1 MRELLNSNDTA
12 IIKQGDTSEVIRLS
26 ARNDNQPV
34 AWTEDNTAEVHVETD
49 AGAFVKK
56 FPAKLITDSNNV
68 LVNSEDLADLKPGK
82 YALELWVKLS
92 SGKNAIWPSDQALPL
107 TISKNADD
115 IETAGEI
122 TTIALD
128 DFKKEVTKE
137 IQIQAEKAGLTDQN
151 GRKVDLT
158 DYAKK
163 SDVPNIVYDADSRT
177 LTVNGV
183 KVDLPS
189 DVDLSGYA
197 KKSELPKIVYDTDT
211 RTLTVNGAKVDLPS
225 NVDLSDCVK
234 TEDLKGYAKKSDIP
248 EVPTV
253 SLDVE
258 KRTVTVN
265 GQTITIPNSVDLS
278 GYAKS
283 ADVPAVKLDGRT
295 LTINGTKITIPDTVD
310 LSGYY
315 TKSEVDQKLAS
326 AQTGGKVDLSGY
338 LTVENADETYAKKT
352 DIPAAPDLTDYVKKE
367 DLPKEPD
374 LSSYETK
381 ADAENTYAKKT
392 DIPAKPDLTDYVKRE
407 DLPAAPDLSS
417 YETKADADKIYAKKT
432 DIPAAPNLTDYV
444 KRETLLDYAKKSD
457 ITDLK
462 PGKDG
467 ESAYQIWLDRGN
479 KGDEQAFLNSLKG
492 ATGAPGKDAVGKDGR
507 RGSAIFTTSDYINPD
522 VNPVTASVASL
533 KSSDSTL
540 KPMVGDY
547 VIATVNDETRILEI
561 TAVNAD
567 TVQFSSDMINLQ
579 GGIGSQ
585 GLQGHSIWLVDG
597 SISASVNIPVAS
609 LIGHTTYG
617 TQPES
622 NDVLISKDGDVST
635 IDSFSYGNTDP
646 MTGQATIT
654 GVTPGRILG
663 HFGSQS
669 DEPTNATFDY
679 DKLPKLTIVDQ
690 NKLGDYLGLDSS
702 KSYTLDVDNFTLNDG
717 TTDTEKFLKPGIYLL
732 RDVANHGYNLT
743 IKSSSNMA
751 GTYANPVQLIVTPY
765 TVIATAAEGS
775 QAGWFIRTDWSHDS
789 MDYWGIDNGWIK
801 LAEGKKSGQ

>member
-12 IIKQGDTSEVIRLS
+12 TIKQGDTSEVIRLS

-34 AWTEDNTAEVHVETD
+34 AWTEDNTAEVHVETE

-56 FPAKLITDSNNV
+56 FPVKLVTDSNNV
-68 LVNSEDLADLKPGK
+68 LVNSEDLAELKPGK

-92 SGKNAIWPSDQALPL
+92 NGKNAIWPSDQALPL
-107 TISKNADD
+107 AISKNADD

-197 KKSELPKIVYDTDT
+197 KKSELPKIVYDADT

-225 NVDLSDCVK
+225 NVDLSDYVK
-234 TEDLKGYAKKSDIP
+234 TEDLKGYAEKSDIP

-295 LTINGTKITIPDTVD
+295 LTINGTAITIPNSVD
-310 LSGYY
+310 LSEYY
-315 TKSEVDQKLAS
+315 TKAEVDQKLAS
-326 AQTGGKVDLSGY
+326 VQTGGKVDLSGY

-352 DIPAAPDLTDYVKKE
+352 DIPTAPDLTDYVKKE
-367 DLPKEPD
+367 DLPAEPD

-381 ADAENTYAKKT
+381 DDAEKTYAKKT
-392 DIPAKPDLTDYVKRE
+392 DIPVSPDLTDYVKTE
-407 DLPAAPDLSS
+407 ALS
-417 YETKADADKIYAKKT
+417 
-432 DIPAAPNLTDYV
+432 N
-444 KRETLLDYAKKSD
+444 YAKKSD
-457 ITDLK
+457 IADLK

-467 ESAYQIWLDRGN
+467 KNGHSIWYTSEGVNWTMENPTVTLSSIANATTDDKPESGDLIIDANGN
-479 KGDEQAFLNSLKG
+479 VHKITVVSTGTVTVDPSRLMTLKG
-492 ATGAPGKDAVGKDGR
+492 VSGSTPVIDPTTHHWIIDGTDTGVDAQGKDGR
-507 RGSAIFTTSDYINPD
+507 DGHDATDNVKINDHGTVDFGDHDYGIISENNSSQLHQSD
-522 VNPVTASVASL
+522 
-533 KSSDSTL
+533 
-540 KPMVGDY
+540 
-547 VIATVNDETRILEI
+547 
-561 TAVNAD
+561 
-567 TVQFSSDMINLQ
+567 
-579 GGIGSQ
+579 
-585 GLQGHSIWLVDG
+585 
-597 SISASVNIPVAS
+597 
-609 LIGHTTYG
+609 
-617 TQPES
+617 
-622 NDVLISKDGDVST
+622 
-635 IDSFSYGNTDP
+635 FSYSQDMAIRIIPQSNFRTWAGITDGNW
-646 MTGQATIT
+646 
-654 GVTPGRILG
+654 
-663 HFGSQS
+663 
-669 DEPTNATFDY
+669 
-679 DKLPKLTIVDQ
+679 
-690 NKLGDYLGLDSS
+690 
-702 KSYTLDVDNFTLNDG
+702 TLDVDTNTLTNDDDSTKKIKLMTG
-717 TTDTEKFLKPGIYLL
+717 LYLL
-732 RDVANHGYNLT
+732 RDIGT
-743 IKSSSNMA
+743 DIKVKSASSLGMRDSSSISQI
-751 GTYANPVQLIVTPY
+751 TQLVVTPY
-765 TVIATAAEGS
+765 MCIVNAVVNEYDKNNNFLTTVEAYWRSNWDSDLSPYYGVKN
-775 QAGWFIRTDWSHDS
+775 DWRK
-789 MDYWGIDNGWIK
+789 M
-801 LAEGKKSGQ
+801 

>member
-34 AWTEDNTAEVHVETD
+34 AWTEDNTAEIHVETE

-56 FPAKLITDSNNV
+56 FPVKLVTDSNNV
-68 LVNSEDLADLKPGK
+68 LVNSEDLAELKPGK

-92 SGKNAIWPSDQALPL
+92 SGKNAIWPSAQALPL
-107 TISKNADD
+107 AISKNADD

-137 IQIQAEKAGLTDQN
+137 IQVQAEKAGLTDQN

-225 NVDLSDCVK
+225 NVDLSDYVK
-234 TEDLKGYAKKSDIP
+234 TEDLKGYAEKSDIP

-265 GQTITIPNSVDLS
+265 GQTITIP
-278 GYAKS
+278 
-283 ADVPAVKLDGRT
+283 
-295 LTINGTKITIPDTVD
+295 DTVD

-326 AQTGGKVDLSGY
+326 VQTGGKVDLSAY
-338 LTVENADETYAKKT
+338 LTVKDADETYAKKT
-352 DIPAAPDLTDYVKKE
+352 DIPAEPDLTDYVKKE

-392 DIPAKPDLTDYVKRE
+392 DIPAKPDLTDYVKKE

-432 DIPAAPNLTDYV
+432 DIPAEPDLTDYV
-444 KRETLLDYAKKSD
+444 KKEDLPKEPDLSSYETKADAESTYAKKTDIPAKPDLTDYVKKETLLDYAKKSD

-462 PGKDG
+462 PG
-467 ESAYQIWLDRGN
+467 A
-479 KGDEQAFLNSLKG
+479 
-492 ATGAPGKDAVGKDGR
+492 DGR
-507 RGSAIFTTSDYINPD
+507 RGSAIFTTSDYINPNA
-522 VNPVTASVASL
+522 NPVTSSVSSL

-540 KPMVGDY
+540 KPMAGDY
-547 VIATVNDETRILEI
+547 VIATVNGETRILEI
-561 TAVNAD
+561 TAVND
-567 TVQFSSDMINLQ
+567 GTVQFSSDMIDIQ
-579 GGIGSQ
+579 GSIGSQ
-585 GLQGHSIWLVDG
+585 GPQGHSIWLVND
-597 SISASVNIPVAS
+597 SITPSRNVTVSS
-609 LIGHTTYG
+609 LIGYTTYG

-635 IDSFSYGNTDP
+635 IVSFSYGNTDP
-646 MTGQATIT
+646 MTGQPNIT
-654 GVTPGRILG
+654 AVTPGQILG
-663 HFGSQS
+663 SFGSQS

-690 NKLGDYLGLDSS
+690 KKLGDYLGLDSS
-702 KSYTLDVDNFTLNDG
+702 KSYTLDVDDFTLNDG
-717 TTDTEKFLKPGIYLL
+717 SNDIKKFLKPGIYML
-732 RDVANHGYNLT
+732 RDISNHGYNLT
-743 IKSSSNMA
+743 ITSSSNMA
-751 GTYANPVQLIVTPY
+751 GTYSTPVQLIVTPY
-765 TVIATAAEGS
+765 SVLATAVEAS
-775 QAGWFIRTDWSHDS
+775 TAGWFIRTDWSHDS
-789 MDYWGIDNGWIK
+789 MDYYGINNGWVK
-801 LAEGKKSGQ
+801 LAESPKSVQ

>member
-1 MRELLNSNDTA
+1 MRELLNSNDTST
-12 IIKQGDTSEVIRLS
+12 IKQGDTSETIRLS
-26 ARNDNQPV
+26 ARSDNQPV
-34 AWTEDNTAEVHVETD
+34 TWTEDNTAEVHVETD
-49 AGAFVKK
+49 GGAFVKK
-56 FPAKLITDSNNV
+56 FPVKLVTDSNNV
-68 LVNSEDLADLKPGK
+68 LVNSEDLAELKPGK

-137 IQIQAEKAGLTDQN
+137 IQVQAEKAGLTDQN

-183 KVDLPS
+183 KVDLPA

-197 KKSELPKIVYDTDT
+197 KKSELPKIVYDADT
-211 RTLTVNGAKVDLPS
+211 RTLTVNGTKVDLPS
-225 NVDLSDCVK
+225 NVDLSNYVK
-234 TEDLKGYAKKSDIP
+234 TEDLKGYAEKSDIP

-283 ADVPAVKLDGRT
+283 ADVPSVKLDGRT
-295 LTINGTKITIPDTVD
+295 LTINGTTIAIPDTVD

-326 AQTGGKVDLSGY
+326 AQTGGKVDLSAY
-338 LTVENADETYAKKT
+338 LTVKDADETYAKKT
-352 DIPAAPDLTDYVKKE
+352 DIPAEPDLTDYVKKE

-392 DIPAKPDLTDYVKRE
+392 DIPAKPDLTDYVKKE

-467 ESAYQIWLDRGN
+467 KN
-479 KGDEQAFLNSLKG
+479 
-492 ATGAPGKDAVGKDGR
+492 
-507 RGSAIFTTSDYINPD
+507 
-522 VNPVTASVASL
+522 
-533 KSSDSTL
+533 
-540 KPMVGDY
+540 
-547 VIATVNDETRILEI
+547 
-561 TAVNAD
+561 
-567 TVQFSSDMINLQ
+567 
-579 GGIGSQ
+579 
-585 GLQGHSIWLVDG
+585 GHSIWYTSEGINWTQTNPTVTMQSVINASDSQKPEVDDLVID
-597 SISASVNIPVAS
+597 
-609 LIGHTTYG
+609 
-617 TQPES
+617 S
-622 NDVLISKDGDVST
+622 NGDVHKITAVTNDTVTADPNRLMSVKGAAGST
-635 IDSFSYGNTDP
+635 PSIDPVSHHWIIDGTD
-646 MTGQATIT
+646 T
-654 GVTPGRILG
+654 GVTAQGQDGRDGQDATSNLFVQNGMVEIGGVNYGLVSE
-663 HFGSQS
+663 HASSQLRQS
-669 DEPTNATFDY
+669 DFNYQQDMSVRIIPQSNFKAWTGITD
-679 DKLPKLTIVDQ
+679 
-690 NKLGDYLGLDSS
+690 GHW
-702 KSYTLDVDNFTLNDG
+702 TLDVDDNTLTNEADNSKKIKLMTG
-717 TTDTEKFLKPGIYLL
+717 MYLL
-732 RDVANHGYNLT
+732 RDISSDIEV
-743 IKSSSNMA
+743 KSTSSFNMKN
-751 GTYANPVQLIVTPY
+751 GELISQITQLIVTPY
-765 TVIATAAEGS
+765 MVVANAVVTESVNGS
-775 QAGWFIRTDWSHDS
+775 FTTKVEAYWRPNWDTDYYPYYGVSNDWRK
-789 MDYWGIDNGWIK
+789 M
-801 LAEGKKSGQ
+801 

>member
-34 AWTEDNTAEVHVETD
+34 AWTEDNTAEIHVETE

-56 FPAKLITDSNNV
+56 FPVKLVTDSNNV
-68 LVNSEDLADLKPGK
+68 LVNSEDLAELKPGK

-92 SGKNAIWPSDQALPL
+92 SGKNAIWPSAQALPL
-107 TISKNADD
+107 AISKNADD

-137 IQIQAEKAGLTDQN
+137 IQVQAEKAGLTDQN

-225 NVDLSDCVK
+225 NVDLSDYVK
-234 TEDLKGYAKKSDIP
+234 TEDLKGYAEKSDIP

-265 GQTITIPNSVDLS
+265 GQTITIP
-278 GYAKS
+278 
-283 ADVPAVKLDGRT
+283 
-295 LTINGTKITIPDTVD
+295 DTVD

-326 AQTGGKVDLSGY
+326 VQTGGKVDLSAY
-338 LTVENADETYAKKT
+338 LTVKDADE
-352 DIPAAPDLTDYVKKE
+352 
-367 DLPKEPD
+367 
-374 LSSYETK
+374 
-381 ADAENTYAKKT
+381 TYAKKT
-392 DIPAKPDLTDYVKRE
+392 DIPAKPDLTDYVKKE

-432 DIPAAPNLTDYV
+432 DIPAEPDLTDYV
-444 KRETLLDYAKKSD
+444 KKEDLPKEPDLSSYETKADAESTYAKKTDIPAKPDLTDYVKKETLLDYAKKSD

-462 PGKDG
+462 PG
-467 ESAYQIWLDRGN
+467 A
-479 KGDEQAFLNSLKG
+479 
-492 ATGAPGKDAVGKDGR
+492 DGR
-507 RGSAIFTTSDYINPD
+507 RGSAIFTTSDYINPNA
-522 VNPVTASVASL
+522 NPVTSSVSSL

-540 KPMVGDY
+540 KPMAGDY
-547 VIATVNDETRILEI
+547 VIATVNGETRILEI
-561 TAVNAD
+561 TAVND
-567 TVQFSSDMINLQ
+567 GTVQFSSDMIDIQ
-579 GGIGSQ
+579 GSIGSQ
-585 GLQGHSIWLVDG
+585 GPQGHSIWLVND
-597 SISASVNIPVAS
+597 SITPSRNVTVSS
-609 LIGHTTYG
+609 LIGYTTYG

-635 IDSFSYGNTDP
+635 IVSFSYGNTDP
-646 MTGQATIT
+646 MTGQPNIT
-654 GVTPGRILG
+654 AVTPGQILG
-663 HFGSQS
+663 SFGSQS

-690 NKLGDYLGLDSS
+690 KKLGDYLGLDSS
-702 KSYTLDVDNFTLNDG
+702 KSYTLDVDDFTLNDG
-717 TTDTEKFLKPGIYLL
+717 SNDIKKFLKPGIYML
-732 RDVANHGYNLT
+732 RDISNHGYNLT
-743 IKSSSNMA
+743 ITSSSNMA
-751 GTYANPVQLIVTPY
+751 GTYSTPVQLIVTPY
-765 TVIATAAEGS
+765 SVLATAVEAS
-775 QAGWFIRTDWSHDS
+775 TAGWFIRTDWSHDS
-789 MDYWGIDNGWIK
+789 MDYYGINNGWVK
-801 LAEGKKSGQ
+801 LAESPKSVQ

>member
-12 IIKQGDTSEVIRLS
+12 TIKQGDTSEVIRLS

-34 AWTEDNTAEVHVETD
+34 AWTEDNTAEIHVETE

-56 FPAKLITDSNNV
+56 FPVKLVTDSNNV
-68 LVNSEDLADLKPGK
+68 LVDSEDLAELKPGK

-92 SGKNAIWPSDQALPL
+92 NGKNAIWPSDQALPL
-107 TISKNADD
+107 AISKNADD
-115 IETAGEI
+115 IEAAGEI
-122 TTIALD
+122 TTIAFD

-197 KKSELPKIVYDTDT
+197 KKSELPKIVYDAET

-225 NVDLSDCVK
+225 NVNLNDYVK

-295 LTINGTKITIPDTVD
+295 LTINGTAITIPDTVD

-367 DLPKEPD
+367 DLPEAPD

-381 ADAENTYAKKT
+381 SDAESTYAKKT
-392 DIPAKPDLTDYVKRE
+392 DIPAKPDLTDYVKKE
-407 DLPAAPDLSS
+407 DLPEAPDLSS

-462 PGKDG
+462 PGADG
-467 ESAYQIWLDRGN
+467 KSAYQIWLDRGN

-507 RGSAIFTTSDYINPD
+507 D
-522 VNPVTASVASL
+522 
-533 KSSDSTL
+533 
-540 KPMVGDY
+540 
-547 VIATVNDETRILEI
+547 
-561 TAVNAD
+561 
-567 TVQFSSDMINLQ
+567 
-579 GGIGSQ
+579 
-585 GLQGHSIWLVDG
+585 GLNGHSIWYTSEGINWTVKNPTVTMQSVVNASDSQKPEADDLMIDANGDVHKITAVSDDTVTLDATTLMTIKGQNGAEGATPTIDPTSKHWIIDG
-597 SISASVNIPVAS
+597 ADTGVSAK
-609 LIGHTTYG
+609 GQDG
-617 TQPES
+617 
-622 NDVLISKDGDVST
+622 KDGQDATSDLFVQNGMVEIGGVNYGLVSEN
-635 IDSFSYGNTDP
+635 SSN
-646 MTGQATIT
+646 Q
-654 GVTPGRILG
+654 L
-663 HFGSQS
+663 HQS
-669 DEPTNATFDY
+669 DFNYQQDMAVRIIPQSNFKTWTGITD
-679 DKLPKLTIVDQ
+679 
-690 NKLGDYLGLDSS
+690 GHW
-702 KSYTLDVDNFTLNDG
+702 TLDVDDNTLTNDS
-717 TTDTEKFLKPGIYLL
+717 DPEKKIKLMTGLYLL
-732 RDVANHGYNLT
+732 RDLGSDVSVKSTKNLGLNST
-743 IKSSSNMA
+743 TLISQI
-751 GTYANPVQLIVTPY
+751 TQLIVTPY
-765 TVIATAAEGS
+765 MVIANAVVNEYD
-775 QAGWFIRTDWSHDS
+775 QATSKSTTKVDAFWRSNWDSDS
-789 MDYWGIDNGWIK
+789 MPYWGVSDDWNK
-801 LAEGKKSGQ
+801 M

>member
-1 MRELLNSNDTA
+1 MRELLNSNDTST
-12 IIKQGDTSEVIRLS
+12 IKQGDTSETIRLS
-26 ARNDNQPV
+26 ARSDNQPV
-34 AWTEDNTAEVHVETD
+34 TWTEDNTAEVHVETD
-49 AGAFVKK
+49 GGAFVKK
-56 FPAKLITDSNNV
+56 FPAKLVTDSNNV
-68 LVNSEDLADLKPGK
+68 LVDSEDLAELKPGK

-92 SGKNAIWPSDQALPL
+92 SGKNAIWPSAQALPL
-107 TISKNADD
+107 AISKNADD

-137 IQIQAEKAGLTDQN
+137 IQVQAEKAGLTDQN

-163 SDVPNIVYDADSRT
+163 SDVPNIVYDAASRT

-197 KKSELPKIVYDTDT
+197 KKSELPKIVYDADT
-211 RTLTVNGAKVDLPS
+211 RTLTVNGTKVDLPS
-225 NVDLSDCVK
+225 NVDLSDYVK
-234 TEDLKGYAKKSDIP
+234 TEDLKGYAEKSDIP

-295 LTINGTKITIPDTVD
+295 LTINGTTITIPDTVD

-381 ADAENTYAKKT
+381 ADAESTYAKKT
-392 DIPAKPDLTDYVKRE
+392 DIPAKPD
-407 DLPAAPDLSS
+407 
-417 YETKADADKIYAKKT
+417 
-432 DIPAAPNLTDYV
+432 LTDYV

-467 ESAYQIWLDRGN
+467 
-479 KGDEQAFLNSLKG
+479 
-492 ATGAPGKDAVGKDGR
+492 R

-522 VNPVTASVASL
+522 ANPVTSSVSSL

-540 KPMVGDY
+540 KPMAGDY
-547 VIATVNDETRILEI
+547 VIATVSGETQILEI
-561 TAVNAD
+561 TSVNAD
-567 TVQFSSDMINLQ
+567 TVQFSSDMIAIQ
-579 GGIGSQ
+579 GSIGPQ
-585 GLQGHSIWLVDG
+585 GAQGHSIWLVND
-597 SISASVNIPVAS
+597 SITPSRNVTVSA
-609 LIGHTTYG
+609 LIGYTTYG
-617 TQPES
+617 TQPET

-635 IDSFSYGNTDP
+635 IVSFSYGTTDP
-646 MTGQATIT
+646 MTGQPNIT
-654 GVTPGRILG
+654 GVTPGQILG
-663 HFGSQS
+663 HFGGQS

-717 TTDTEKFLKPGIYLL
+717 TKDTKKFLKPGIYML
-732 RDVANHGYNLT
+732 RDIANHGYNLT
-743 IKSSSNMA
+743 ITSSSNMA
-751 GTYANPVQLIVTPY
+751 GTYATPVQLIVTPY
-765 TVIATAAEGS
+765 TIVATATEAS
-775 QAGWFIRTDWSHDS
+775 TAAWFIRTDWSHDS
-789 MDYWGIDNGWIK
+789 MDYWGINNGWTK
-801 LAEGKKSGQ
+801 LAESPKSVQ

>member
-1 MRELLNSNDTA
+1 MRELLNSNDTST
-12 IIKQGDTSEVIRLS
+12 IKQGDTSETIRLS

-34 AWTEDNTAEVHVETD
+34 TWTEDNTAEVHVETD
-49 AGAFVKK
+49 GGAFVKK
-56 FPAKLITDSNNV
+56 FPAKLVTDSNNV
-68 LVNSEDLADLKPGK
+68 LVDSEDLAELKPGK

-92 SGKNAIWPSDQALPL
+92 NGKNAIWPSDQALPL
-107 TISKNADD
+107 AISKNADD
-115 IETAGEI
+115 IEAAGEI
-122 TTIALD
+122 TTIAFD

-197 KKSELPKIVYDTDT
+197 KKSELPKIVYDAET
-211 RTLTVNGAKVDLPS
+211 RTLTVNGTKVDLPS
-225 NVDLSDCVK
+225 NVDLSDYVK
-234 TEDLKGYAKKSDIP
+234 TEDLKGYAEKSDIP

-265 GQTITIPNSVDLS
+265 GQTITIPDSVDLS

-283 ADVPAVKLDGRT
+283 ADVPSVKLDGRT
-295 LTINGTKITIPDTVD
+295 LTINGTAITIPDSVD
-310 LSGYY
+310 LTGYY

-326 AQTGGKVDLSGY
+326 VQTGGKVDLSAY
-338 LTVENADETYAKKT
+338 LTVKDADETYAKKT
-352 DIPAAPDLTDYVKKE
+352 DIPGAPDLTDYVKKE

-392 DIPAKPDLTDYVKRE
+392 DIPAKPDLTDYVKKE

-444 KRETLLDYAKKSD
+444 KKETLLDYAKKID

-462 PGKDG
+462 P
-467 ESAYQIWLDRGN
+467 
-479 KGDEQAFLNSLKG
+479 
-492 ATGAPGKDAVGKDGR
+492 GKDGR

-597 SISASVNIPVAS
+597 SISAWVNIPVAS

-775 QAGWFIRTDWSHDS
+775 QAAWFIRTDWSHDS
-789 MDYWGIDNGWIK
+789 MAYWGIDNGWIK

>member
-12 IIKQGDTSEVIRLS
+12 TIKQGDTSEVIRLS

-34 AWTEDNTAEVHVETD
+34 AWTEDNTAEVHVETE

-56 FPAKLITDSNNV
+56 FPVKLVTDSNNV
-68 LVNSEDLADLKPGK
+68 LVDSEDLAELKPGK

-92 SGKNAIWPSDQALPL
+92 NGKNAIWPSDQALPL
-107 TISKNADD
+107 AISKNADD
-115 IETAGEI
+115 IEATGEI
-122 TTIALD
+122 TTIAFD

-225 NVDLSDCVK
+225 NVDLSDYVK
-234 TEDLKGYAKKSDIP
+234 TEDLKGYAEKSDIP
-248 EVPTV
+248 DVPTV

-295 LTINGTKITIPDTVD
+295 LTINGTTITIPDTVD

-326 AQTGGKVDLSGY
+326 VQTGGKVDLSGY

-352 DIPAAPDLTDYVKKE
+352 DIPAEPDLTDYVKKE

-374 LSSYETK
+374 LSYYETK
-381 ADAENTYAKKT
+381 ADAESTYAKKT
-392 DIPAKPDLTDYVKRE
+392 DIPTKPDLTDYVKKE

-467 ESAYQIWLDRGN
+467 
-479 KGDEQAFLNSLKG
+479 
-492 ATGAPGKDAVGKDGR
+492 R
-507 RGSAIFTTSDYINPD
+507 RGSAIFTTSDYINPN
-522 VNPVTASVASL
+522 VSPVTTSVSSL

-540 KPMVGDY
+540 KPMAGDY
-547 VIATVNDETRILEI
+547 VIATVNAETQILEI
-561 TAVNAD
+561 AAVNND
-567 TVQFSSDMINLQ
+567 TVQFSSDMISIQ
-579 GGIGSQ
+579 GSMGAQ
-585 GLQGHSIWLVDG
+585 GPQGHSIWLVND
-597 SISASVNIPVAS
+597 SITPSRNVNVSS
-609 LIGHTTYG
+609 LIGYTTYG
-617 TQPES
+617 TQPET

-635 IDSFSYGNTDP
+635 IISFNYGNSDP
-646 MTGQATIT
+646 MTGQPNIT
-654 GVTPGRILG
+654 AVTPGQILG
-663 HFGSQS
+663 SFGSQS
-669 DEPTNATFDY
+669 NESTNANFDY

-717 TTDTEKFLKPGIYLL
+717 TNDIKKFLKPGIYLL
-732 RDVANHGYNLT
+732 RDIANHGYNLT
-743 IKSSSNMA
+743 ITSSSNMA
-751 GTYANPVQLIVTPY
+751 GTYATPVQLIVTPY
-765 TVIATAAEGS
+765 TILATAVEAS
-775 QAGWFIRTDWSHDS
+775 TAGWFIRTDWSHDS
-789 MDYWGIDNGWIK
+789 MDYYGINNGWTK
-801 LAEGKKSGQ
+801 LAESPKSVQ